1 MDQTPGFFQR
11 HVGRVQR
18 WRAAPVVSILRLHG
32 VIAPGGGP
40 LRQGSLNL
48 PGLERAIL
56 KAFQPKRLA
65 AVVLQINSP
74 GGSPVQSA
82 LIARAIRRQA
92 EKRQVPVYA
101 FAEDVAASGGYWLA
115 TAADEIYADPS
126 SILGS
131 IGVIHAGFGLA
142 GLLERLGVERRV
154 HTAGERKAFLDPF
167 RPEDAADVARLTELQ
182 GTIHTAFMDQVKARR
197 GDRLN
202 RRRYKEIFSG
212 DVLLGEEA
220 QRLGL
225 IDGIADPGPF
235 LREKFG
241 EDVKVRHV
249 GRRRPSLV
257 SLFRGQS
264 DLAIASA
271 VETLEDRLMWNRY
284 GL

>member
-1 MDQTPGFFQR
+1 MDQSSGFLQR
-11 HVGRVQR
+11 HVGKVQR
-18 WRAAPVVSILRLHG
+18 WRTAPVVSILRLHG
-32 VIAPGGGP
+32 VIAPGGGAF
-40 LRQGSLNL
+40 RGGSLNL
-48 PGLERAIL
+48 ASLERAIL
-56 KAFQPKRLA
+56 KAFQPCRLV
-65 AVVLQINSP
+65 AVALQVNSP

-101 FAEDVAASGGYWLA
+101 FCEDVAASGGYWLA

-131 IGVIHAGFGLA
+131 IGVVHAGFGLA
-142 GLLERLGVERRV
+142 GLLERFGVERRV

-167 RPEDAADVARLTELQ
+167 RPEDPADVARLTTLQ
-182 GTIHTAFMDQVKARR
+182 GTIHAAFMEQVKARR
-197 GDRLN
+197 GEKLDQGRIG
-202 RRRYKEIFSG
+202 EIFSG
-212 DVLLGEEA
+212 DVFLGEEA

-225 IDGIADPGPF
+225 VDGIADMGPF

-241 EDVKVRHV
+241 EDVKARHI
-249 GRRRPSLV
+249 GRRRTPLAA
-257 SLFRGQS
+257 LFRGQS

-271 VETLEDRLMWNRY
+271 VEALEHRLMWNRY